1 MFLST
6 QGFLA
11 RTVSC
16 SGWEQQLGSNPVQF
30 HVLTPGQQGQRRQ
43 ERAVLHAI
51 MLFWHLL
58 PCSGMRVCGAS
69 KRLMLSEFLWLISAQ
84 QLTTAGTA
92 RGWCWASSS
101 CWSLLNYSQQQVLQE
116 VKLSEFLLL
125 ISAQLLT
132 KAGTARGWCWA
143 SSSGWPLLN
152 LSQQQVECVEPARG
166 WCWASSSC
174 WSLLNYSQQQ
184 VLQEVDVE
192 RVPLA
197 DLCSTTHNNT

>member
-1 MFLST
+1 MFWST
-6 QGFLA
+6 RGFPA

-16 SGWEQQLGSNPVQF
+16 FGWEQQLGSNPVQF

-116 VKLSEFLLL
+116 V
-125 ISAQLLT
+125 
-132 KAGTARGWCWA
+132 
-143 SSSGWPLLN
+143 
-152 LSQQQVECVEPARG
+152 
-166 WCWASSSC
+166 
-174 WSLLNYSQQQ
+174 
-184 VLQEVDVE
+184 DVE

-197 DLCSTTHNNT
+197 DLCSTTHNSRYCKRLMLSEFLWLTSAQPLTTTRRFRRKFLCHWPLTNYWLITITLSNWKVF